1 MKKLIK
7 QGKYNNGQKASPTF
21 YILKTFLIP
30 ITNKVKQEKEINF
43 LQIVDKTR
51 NSLLRCKR
59 SYFALT
65 NIRLHRNDSF
75 LRFIL

>member
-51 NSLLRCKR
+51 NSLLRCKL

-65 NIRLHRNDSF
+65 NIRLHRYDSF
-75 LRFIL
+75 FRFIL